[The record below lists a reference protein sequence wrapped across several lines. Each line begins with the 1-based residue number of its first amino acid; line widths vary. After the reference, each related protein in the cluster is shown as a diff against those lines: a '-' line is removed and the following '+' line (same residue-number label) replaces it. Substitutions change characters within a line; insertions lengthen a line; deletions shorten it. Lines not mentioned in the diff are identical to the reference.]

1 MNKFFNFK
9 EMESIK
15 DKLIVFFDFGANV
28 GLVTDIVNSL
38 SIDKKIFAFEPA
50 DVNFRILENKFGN
63 NEKIKLED
71 KAVWINDGRISFSL
85 GTKNTHTNS
94 KITKIINDRGYD
106 EKKYIKSY
114 EVDCID
120 VHQYINKLNSNKKD
134 HYVVVKMDI
143 EGAEYDVLAHMIE
156 KNTIANV
163 DLLLVEFHKEPVPG
177 KSRQLIKDIIKNK
190 PSIRIYEEH
199 QPGIFK
205 ECVLIK

>member
-1 MNKFFNFK
+1 
-9 EMESIK
+9 
-15 DKLIVFFDFGANV
+15 
-28 GLVTDIVNSL
+28 
-38 SIDKKIFAFEPA
+38 
-50 DVNFRILENKFGN
+50 
-63 NEKIKLED
+63 
-71 KAVWINDGRISFSL
+71 
-85 GTKNTHTNS
+85 
-94 KITKIINDRGYD
+94 
-106 EKKYIKSY
+106 
-114 EVDCID
+114 
-120 VHQYINKLNSNKKD
+120 
-134 HYVVVKMDI
+134 MDI